1 MNDLKFIE
9 EIEIKKLKKE
19 IKNKIEFEKKW
30 LNENGLTYY
39 NIDIA
44 LSGINSTVNIAVDN
58 LINKI
63 CRR

>member
-30 LNENGLTYY
+30 LNENGLNYY

-44 LSGINSTVNIAVDN
+44 FSGINASVNIAVDN

>member
-9 EIEIKKLKKE
+9 EIEIKKIKKE
-19 IKNKIEFEKKW
+19 IKSKIEFEKKW
-30 LNENGLTYY
+30 LNEAGLTYY

-44 LSGINSTVNIAVDN
+44 FSGINASVNIAVDN